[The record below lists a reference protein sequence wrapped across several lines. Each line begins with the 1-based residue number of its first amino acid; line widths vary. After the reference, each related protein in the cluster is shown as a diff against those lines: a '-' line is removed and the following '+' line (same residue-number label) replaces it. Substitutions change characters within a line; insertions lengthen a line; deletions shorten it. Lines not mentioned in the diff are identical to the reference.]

1 MAEIVVFGV
10 SVVLLIVLVGRWY
23 LETRAHNRRLSAL
36 GLRVHVNGIRGKST
50 VTRIVAG
57 VLREA
62 GVVTVAKTTG
72 SAAAVIDAGSTD
84 RSISRRGAATIL
96 EQLDVV
102 NEYLSDEVQAFVVEC
117 MALRPS
123 YQAISEAMIVRSNIG
138 IITNVR
144 EDHQEIM
151 GETLPEIARS
161 LLNTCPRNGVLIT
174 AEQDAAILSLME
186 EEAQRR
192 GSTLMIADPDA
203 VTDED
208 IARFSYVAFK
218 ENVAIALSVAY
229 LLGIPRDR
237 AMDGMVKAPPD
248 PGVLRIMELSIGE
261 KAVTWANLLAVN
273 DRESAVLAVELV
285 MRHRRPDSTTVCL
298 LNNRSDR
305 ERRAMQ
311 FADVTTKDLQF
322 DRIVTLG
329 AYERVVTERLI
340 ENGFPRD
347 RIIDLG
353 EEHRPTLEDI
363 LERAVTSM
371 PTAHVLLIGM
381 VNIHTEHAEL
391 LLNFL
396 EGDQAR
402 ETSALAEA
410 PDESYPA

>member
-1 MAEIVVFGV
+1 MAELILFGV
-10 SVVLLIVLVGRWY
+10 SVVLLIGLVGRWH

-72 SAAAVIDAGSTD
+72 SAAAVIDARSTD
-84 RSISRRGAATIL
+84 RPIARRGAATIL
-96 EQLDVV
+96 EQLTVV
-102 NEYLSDEVQAFVVEC
+102 SEHLPDETQAFVVEC
-117 MALRPS
+117 MALRPA

-161 LLNTCPRNGVLIT
+161 LLNTCPRDGVLIT
-174 AEQDAAILSLME
+174 AEQDPTILRVMQ

-192 GSTLMIADPDA
+192 GSSLMIADPDG

-208 IARFSYVAFK
+208 ISRFSYLAFK
-218 ENVAIALSVAY
+218 ENVAIGLSVAY
-229 LLGIPRDR
+229 LLGIPRHR
-237 AMDGMVKAPPD
+237 AIDGMVKAAPD
-248 PGVLRIMELSIGE
+248 PGALRIMELHIGGKE
-261 KAVTWANLLAVN
+261 VTWANLLAVN
-273 DRESAVLAVELV
+273 DRESAVLAVDLV
-285 MRHRRPDSTTVCL
+285 MHHRRSDSTTVCL
-298 LNNRSDR
+298 LNNRGDR
-305 ERRAMQ
+305 ARRAMQ
-311 FADVTTKDLQF
+311 FADVATRDLKF

-329 AYERVVTERLI
+329 AYERAVTARLI
-340 ENGFPRD
+340 QNGFPRD

-353 EEHRPTLEDI
+353 EERRPTLGDI

-391 LLNFL
+391 LLDFL
-396 EGDQAR
+396 ECDRRR
-402 ETSALAEA
+402 EPPRGADS
-410 PDESYPA
+410 PDESYHA